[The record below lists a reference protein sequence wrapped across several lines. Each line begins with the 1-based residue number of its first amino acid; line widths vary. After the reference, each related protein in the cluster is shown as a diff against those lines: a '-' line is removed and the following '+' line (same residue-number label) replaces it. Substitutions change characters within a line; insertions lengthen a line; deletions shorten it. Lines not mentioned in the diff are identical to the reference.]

1 MKYKITRIWYNIEAQ
16 NMEEAFGLAKP
27 GEHTNVEVEV
37 QHEWGIIKME
47 KQTILNWFFH
57 NQKRLTDYFEE

>member
-37 QHEWGIIKME
+37 QHE
-47 KQTILNWFFH
+47 
-57 NQKRLTDYFEE
+57 